1 MRIAAPVVVAGLVWT
16 RCAFAAHVSGNA
28 LFDSCNNL
36 SDKSK
41 QSYCLGYIAG
51 LGEVLDGIHIIC
63 TGGRFSSDQI
73 RDEVVKYLGEH
84 PRQRDM
90 DADDL
95 TSIALSSAFP
105 CK

>member
-1 MRIAAPVVVAGLVWT
+1 MPCSIVAIIWTKHRNSLIA
-16 RCAFAAHVSGNA
+16 
-28 LFDSCNNL
+28 
-36 SDKSK
+36 
-41 QSYCLGYIAG
+41 LGYIAG
-51 LGEVLDGIHIIC
+51 VNEVLDGMHIIC